1 MEVYSFNGTLKSEQN
16 NKIVNLTVD
25 LIERGGGNRSKN
37 VACFSSRVL
46 FWLQSIKR

>member
-25 LIERGGGNRSKN
+25 LIERGGGNSQQK
-37 VACFSSRVL
+37 CGML
-46 FWLQSIKR
+46 L